1 MGVTELAIE
10 KIREL
15 FGLLDAPDE
24 MWAEV
29 EKAYDQPTRRYH
41 NLEHLEELGE
51 HFCAVGGAG
60 GPYERITTSCPR
72 WRYPDEIAVAMLYH
86 DYYCDPLVGE
96 NEQASVRAAM
106 SAIARWLPKID
117 GYGCFR
123 IRNLI
128 LATATHGRPRNVL
141 DPDMGYFV
149 DADMAILGS
158 SPERF
163 KRYQEE
169 IAAEYQDL
177 LNFAAKRKKW
187 LCHVLR
193 LENIY
198 VTPFFRGR
206 FEAAARRNICSAL
219 GVERGFVPRV
229 VQ

>member
-1 MGVTELAIE
+1 MIE
-10 KIREL
+10 KIRKL
-15 FGLLDAPDE
+15 FSVLNDAPDE
-24 MWAEV
+24 MWTEV

-41 NLEHLEELGE
+41 NLEHLEEMTG
-51 HFCAVGGAG
+51 HFHAVPQWGN
-60 GPYERITTSCPR
+60 PYEV
-72 WRYPDEIAVAMLYH
+72 AVAMLYH

-96 NEQASVRAAM
+96 NEQASVKAAM

-128 LATATHGRPRNVL
+128 LATVTHGRPRNVL
-141 DPDMGYFV
+141 EPDMGHFV

-158 SPERF
+158 SPDRF

-169 IAAEYQDL
+169 ITAEYHDL

-193 LENIY
+193 LETIY

-219 GVERGFVPRV
+219 GVERGFVPRIV
-229 VQ
+229 E